1 MKTKAADTEQK
12 LLRHIVL
19 FSYKDDVQPLQKQEV
34 IRRFRELPARTGL
47 IHGFEC
53 GRNNS
58 PEGLHRGFEDGF
70 LVTFLTE
77 ADRAAYLPHPAHQEF
92 VTFLSPFVREALVF
106 DYWT

>member
-1 MKTKAADTEQK
+1 MKPDATQK

-19 FSYKDDVQPLQKQEV
+19 FSYKDDVEPSQKSEV
-34 IRRFRELPARTGL
+34 ARRFSELPARTGL
-47 IHGFEC
+47 IHQFEC

-58 PEGLHRGFEDGF
+58 PEGLNHGFEDGF
-70 LVTFLTE
+70 LVTFSTE

-92 VTFLSPFVREALVF
+92 VAFLSAFVREALVF

>member
-1 MKTKAADTEQK
+1 MKTRTPEPTRK

-19 FSYKDDVQPLQKQEV
+19 FSYKDDVTPLQKSEV
-34 IRRFRELPARTGL
+34 TRRFRELPARTGL
-47 IHGFEC
+47 IHALEC

-58 PEGLHRGFEDGF
+58 PEGLNRGFEDGF

-77 ADRAAYLPHPAHQEF
+77 EDRAAYLPHPAHQEF
-92 VTFLSPFVREALVF
+92 VASLSNCVREALVF